1 MEKINEKSVKAPS
14 LAERGLAI
22 VKKAAAP
29 AVYAAVGFAV
39 SLFSGAVP
47 TGIAVAA
54 GMPMTAK
61 ASAFFIGAAAGYIL
75 AGAPE
80 TAVAAAVLLLLR
92 AVVKK
97 KGREAGKLYTSAAVF
112 CFLFAAKTAAEA
124 GEGITVTGLLLT
136 AASAALA
143 AAMTAVGAFAFDE
156 NAKKETR
163 AAAVAV
169 TVSALA
175 ASLFGFEF
183 GWFSLGYAASVF
195 IVLTAARSGGV
206 TAATVY
212 GTALGAVGAA
222 VSGSLTPLAALSTS
236 GLAAGLLSASGKLL
250 PALASVAAAGLFALF
265 GGDPV
270 AALTGASAAGA
281 AFIILPEKALRA
293 VGTAIYA
300 EGIKRSGA
308 EAAAVFTARE
318 RLKGLSKG
326 ITEAAD
332 IMESGD
338 RAKDIAAATV
348 AVEKLACDGCGK
360 KYACYGRLYDET
372 ADEVGAAVREAFYG
386 EKSEKS
392 ERLRMRC
399 ERAERLFGAL
409 TEMAEKREKRSAE
422 GKRFAAEAVKETER
436 MIASV
441 KDDEALEGY
450 LRSKGEKCPSV
461 ATVSENGI
469 KKTVLSGYSASL
481 PEGKR
486 LENELSEACGAKMRV
501 VSRVEGD
508 GYRIT
513 AVRAPRLS
521 AFFAGAVKGKDGNAL
536 CGDSIVHFSTPE
548 GRYYAAI
555 SDGMGSGA
563 AAKADSSMTVNLLK
577 CLLTKNFDGKTA
589 MRAVNSAMRS
599 SGPDAS
605 FATVDMLA
613 LNLHNGAAEFIKA
626 GAAPSFVR
634 RGDAVFEI
642 TSSTLPAGLSSGGE
656 YDRTRFTLKKGDV
669 VVMMSDGVY
678 EGTESV
684 KDEILRMKRLP
695 PAEMCRRLVEAG
707 GDDDRSA
714 AVIVIGAA

>member
-124 GEGITVTGLLLT
+124 GEGITVAGLLLT

-183 GWFSLGYAASVF
+183 GWFSFGYAASVF
-195 IVLTAARSGGV
+195 IILTAARSGGV
-206 TAATVY
+206 TAATFY

-222 VSGSLTPLAALSTS
+222 VSGSLTPLAALSTA

-338 RAKDIAAATV
+338 RAKDTAAATE

-372 ADEVGAAVREAFYG
+372 ADEVGAAVREAFFG

-409 TEMAEKREKRSAE
+409 TEMAEKR
-422 GKRFAAEAVKETER
+422 
-436 MIASV
+436 
-441 KDDEALEGY
+441 
-450 LRSKGEKCPSV
+450 
-461 ATVSENGI
+461 
-469 KKTVLSGYSASL
+469 
-481 PEGKR
+481 
-486 LENELSEACGAKMRV
+486 
-501 VSRVEGD
+501 
-508 GYRIT
+508 
-513 AVRAPRLS
+513 
-521 AFFAGAVKGKDGNAL
+521 
-536 CGDSIVHFSTPE
+536 
-548 GRYYAAI
+548 
-555 SDGMGSGA
+555 
-563 AAKADSSMTVNLLK
+563 
-577 CLLTKNFDGKTA
+577 
-589 MRAVNSAMRS
+589 
-599 SGPDAS
+599 
-605 FATVDMLA
+605 
-613 LNLHNGAAEFIKA
+613 
-626 GAAPSFVR
+626 
-634 RGDAVFEI
+634 
-642 TSSTLPAGLSSGGE
+642 
-656 YDRTRFTLKKGDV
+656 
-669 VVMMSDGVY
+669 
-678 EGTESV
+678 
-684 KDEILRMKRLP
+684 
-695 PAEMCRRLVEAG
+695 
-707 GDDDRSA
+707 
-714 AVIVIGAA
+714 